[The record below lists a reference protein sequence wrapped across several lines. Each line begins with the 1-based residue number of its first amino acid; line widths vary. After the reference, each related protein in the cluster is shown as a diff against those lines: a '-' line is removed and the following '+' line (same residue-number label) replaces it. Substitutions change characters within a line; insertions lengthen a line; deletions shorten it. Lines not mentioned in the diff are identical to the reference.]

1 MAQRIGVAGIIPR
14 DGRVLVLRR
23 AADERFLP
31 GFFDLPGGGLEPGE
45 LPEDGVLREVLEE
58 TGLPTSVVRIL
69 SVRPYTNRP
78 GQNQPILITFLLRL
92 KDAQGHVKLSEEHDE
107 YRWVERSELDSVFRE
122 GQHLQT
128 SDPDL
133 IRGIIQEYF
142 ESDSN

>member
-1 MAQRIGVAGIIPR
+1 MTQRVGVVGIIPR
-14 DGRVLVLRR
+14 GGKVLVLRR
-23 AADERFLP
+23 AAGESFLP
-31 GFFDLPGGGLEPGE
+31 GFVDLPGGGLEPGE
-45 LPEDGVLREVLEE
+45 LPEDGVIREVREE
-58 TGLPTSVVRIL
+58 TGLTTSVVRIL
-69 SVRPYTNRP
+69 SVRPYTDGLGGNR
-78 GQNQPILITFLLRL
+78 PILIVFLLRL
-92 KDAQGHVKLSEEHDE
+92 KDDQGQVRLSEEHDE